1 MSKLDF
7 ISELGIKDIN
17 SGGFSKEWLG
27 SGSDLES
34 ITPADGS
41 VIATVKQCDSGD
53 YEKIMQDATSTFK
66 KWRMEPAPKRGE
78 VIRKLGLYAHG
89 GLARIL
95 EV

>member
-53 YEKIMQDATSTFK
+53 M
-66 KWRMEPAPKRGE
+66 RR
-78 VIRKLGLYAHG
+78 
-89 GLARIL
+89 
-95 EV
+95 